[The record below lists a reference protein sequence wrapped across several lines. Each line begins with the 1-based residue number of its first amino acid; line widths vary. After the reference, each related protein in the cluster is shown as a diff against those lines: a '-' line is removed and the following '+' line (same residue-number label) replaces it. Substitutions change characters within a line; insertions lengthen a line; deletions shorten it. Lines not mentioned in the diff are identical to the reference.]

1 MRKSKATFDVK
12 NISVAREE
20 TEVKDNIHLLHSE
33 DFWKHSSW
41 GSSNFPG
48 IARFMAAFSVILVA
62 FFDFAVALLI
72 HVSPHKCDFN

>member
-33 DFWKHSSW
+33 DF
-41 GSSNFPG
+41 
-48 IARFMAAFSVILVA
+48 
-62 FFDFAVALLI
+62 
-72 HVSPHKCDFN
+72 